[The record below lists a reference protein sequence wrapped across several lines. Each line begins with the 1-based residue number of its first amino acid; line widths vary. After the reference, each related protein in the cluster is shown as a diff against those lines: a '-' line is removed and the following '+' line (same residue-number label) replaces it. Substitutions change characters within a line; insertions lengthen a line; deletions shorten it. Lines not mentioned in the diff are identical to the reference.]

1 MFLGWLSQLSR
12 VQSIL
17 KASERAQCRAY
28 PTMKSYIDVRVVNA
42 EMMLPRCHGDG
53 ARFQFGGRAVHS

>member
-1 MFLGWLSQLSR
+1 
-12 VQSIL
+12 
-17 KASERAQCRAY
+17 
-28 PTMKSYIDVRVVNA
+28 MKSYIDVRVVNA